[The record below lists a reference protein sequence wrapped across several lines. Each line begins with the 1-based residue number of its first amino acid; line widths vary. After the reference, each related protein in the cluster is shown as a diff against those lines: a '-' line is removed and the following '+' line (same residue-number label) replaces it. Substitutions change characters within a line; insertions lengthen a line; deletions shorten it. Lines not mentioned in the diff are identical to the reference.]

1 MNADQFVAVAEQVRL
16 LHHQLVRVAE
26 QLHAGE
32 DVTVAQRAVLEYLHR
47 EGATTVPEIA
57 RVRGVTR
64 QHIQVGVDEL
74 AAAGLVELVDNP
86 AHRRS
91 RLVTT
96 TTAGV
101 ETIERMQR
109 REIDAVADLDLDLD
123 VERSRALTADL
134 AHIRH
139 SLQQLTQGANR

>member
-1 MNADQFVAVAEQVRL
+1 
-16 LHHQLVRVAE
+16 
-26 QLHAGE
+26 
-32 DVTVAQRAVLEYLHR
+32 
-47 EGATTVPEIA
+47 VPEIA
-57 RVRGVTR
+57 RARGVTR

-109 REIDAVADLDLDLD
+109 REIDAIADLDLDLD
-123 VERSRALTADL
+123 VERSRALAADM
-134 AHIRH
+134 ARIRNA
-139 SLQQLTQGANR
+139 LRPITQGANR